1 MEHLC
6 ITISGKVQG
15 VWYRASA
22 QDRAIE
28 LGLKGFVCNLPDGR
42 VYVEAEGDPMALQA
56 FVDWCGQGPPMAMV
70 AEVSATPGDWLGFTD
85 FKIRR

>member
-28 LGLKGFVCNLPDGR
+28 LGLKGYVCNLPDGR
-42 VYVEAEGDPMALQA
+42 VYAEAEGGPAALKA
-56 FVDWCGQGPPMAMV
+56 FVDWCRQGPLMAIV
-70 AEVSATPGDWLGFTD
+70 TEVSATPGDWQGFND
-85 FKIRR
+85 FKIRK